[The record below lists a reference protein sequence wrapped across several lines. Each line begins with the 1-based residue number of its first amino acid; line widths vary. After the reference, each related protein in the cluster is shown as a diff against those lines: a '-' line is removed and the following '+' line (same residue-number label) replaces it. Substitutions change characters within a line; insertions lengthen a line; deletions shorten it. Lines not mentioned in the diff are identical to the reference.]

1 MVYLDYAA
9 NTPCDEEVL
18 ESFTS
23 AARDYI
29 ANPNSLHAPG
39 RSANERMEEATNKI
53 ASLLGVKPNEIIHT
67 SGASEANNL
76 AIKGVARSYR
86 QFGKHIISTAL
97 EHSAVSGALTYLQGE
112 GYEIDLLDIQ
122 EDGTI
127 DLDHLKELLRKD
139 TILVTIGYVDSE
151 LGVRQPIE
159 EIAELLKSYPNCY
172 FHTDATQAVGKI
184 PVTLEGV
191 DMMSFAPHKFF
202 GLNGA
207 GILVKK
213 EHVMVEPI
221 IHGGA
226 STTIYRSGT
235 PVLAQA
241 VATEKAMEIAFDHLA
256 QRYDYVAGLNKEL
269 REGLKGI
276 KDVRIN
282 STDKS
287 IPYIL
292 NLSVKGI
299 KSEPMRAA
307 LEQEGYLVSPK
318 SACSVPNTP
327 SRAVL
332 AVSRDRKA
340 ALSCIRI
347 SMSHRTSKE
356 EITGV
361 VDAIRRVIEQGAK

>member
-9 NTPCDEEVL
+9 NTPCEEEVL
-18 ESFTS
+18 ESFMA

-39 RSANERMEEATNKI
+39 RAANERMEQASEKI
-53 ASLLGVKPNEIIHT
+53 AELLGVKPNEIIYT

-76 AIKGVARSYR
+76 AIKGVARAYR

-97 EHSAVSGALTYLQGE
+97 EHSAVSGALTYLQGQ
-112 GYEIDLLDIQ
+112 GYEIDLLDIK
-122 EDGTI
+122 EDGTV

-139 TILVTIGYVDSE
+139 TVLVTIGYVDSE
-151 LGVRQPIE
+151 LGVTQPIE
-159 EIAELLKSYPNCY
+159 EIAELLKAYPNCY

-184 PVTLEGV
+184 PVTLDGV

-213 EHVMVEPI
+213 EHVMLEPI
-221 IHGGA
+221 IHGGS
-226 STTIYRSGT
+226 STTSYRSGT
-235 PVLAQA
+235 PVLAMA
-241 VATEKAMEIAFDHLA
+241 VATEKAMELAFERLEERLA
-256 QRYDYVAGLNKEL
+256 YAKEL
-269 REGLKGI
+269 NALLTEGLKGM
-276 KDVRIN
+276 KEVRIN

-287 IPYIL
+287 IPYTV
-292 NLSVKGI
+292 NLSVKGM
-299 KSEPMRAA
+299 KSEPLRAA
-307 LEQEGYLVSPK
+307 LEEEGYLVSPK

-327 SRAVL
+327 SRAVM
-332 AVSRDRKA
+332 AVSRDRKT

-347 SMSHRTSKE
+347 SMSYRTTKE
-356 EITGV
+356 EVTGV
-361 VDAIRRVIEQGAK
+361 VEALRRVIDRGIN

>member
-9 NTPCDEEVL
+9 NTPCEEEVL
-18 ESFTS
+18 TSFTA
-23 AARDYI
+23 AAREYI

-39 RSANERMEEATNKI
+39 RQANERMEETSKAI
-53 ASLLGVKPNEIIHT
+53 AALLGVKASEIIHT

-76 AIKGVARSYR
+76 AIKGVARAYR

-97 EHSAVSGALTYLQGE
+97 EHSAVSGALTYLQGQ
-112 GYEIDLLDIQ
+112 GYEIDLLDIK
-122 EDGTI
+122 EDGTV

-139 TILVTIGYVDSE
+139 TVLVTIGYVDSE
-151 LGVRQPIE
+151 LGVKQPIE
-159 EIAELLKSYPNCY
+159 EIAEILKAYPNCY

-184 PVTLEGV
+184 PVTLDGV
-191 DMMSFAPHKFF
+191 DLMTFSPHKFF

-213 EHVMVEPI
+213 EHVMLEPI
-221 IHGGA
+221 IHGGS

-235 PVLAQA
+235 PVLAMA
-241 VATEKAMEIAFDHLA
+241 VATEKAMELAFANLE
-256 QRYDYVAGLNKEL
+256 QRYEYVARLNRQL
-269 REGLKGI
+269 REGLQGI

-292 NLSVKGI
+292 NLSVKGA
-299 KSEPMRAA
+299 KSEPLRAA

-327 SRAVL
+327 SRAVM
-332 AVSRDRKA
+332 AVSRDRKT

-347 SMSHRTSKE
+347 SMSYRTTKE
-356 EITGV
+356 DIAGV
-361 VDAIRRVIEQGAK
+361 VEAVKRVIDRGFN